1 MIAKQKRSRDRVKII
16 IKTAREILKDG
27 DVSDITIA
35 RVSKLSQLKRTS
47 TYKFFPTPDHIKA
60 YLFNELFNECSTFM
74 KSNIKTHNDAN
85 LQSVLDE
92 VVTIL
97 ISYFDNSVPAKKL
110 ILQSSLINSDLES
123 LMSLSEQIN
132 KYVSLNIDLP
142 SMFNEKGVFL
152 VLTQIIISILSLNY
166 KMDKELNNVG
176 KSEAIRASASYLI
189 ACTAKE

>member
-16 IKTAREILKDG
+16 IKTAREILTDG

-35 RVSKLSQLKRTS
+35 KVSELSELKRTS
-47 TYKFFPTPDHIKA
+47 TYKFFPTPDHIKI
-60 YLFNELFNECSTFM
+60 YLLNELIHECSTFM

-85 LQSVLDE
+85 LQSVLNE

-97 ISYFDNSVPAKKL
+97 INYFDSSVPAKKL
-110 ILQSSLINSDLES
+110 ILQSSIINSDLES
-123 LMSLSEQIN
+123 LMSLSEQVN

-152 VLTQIIISILSLNY
+152 VLTP
-166 KMDKELNNVG
+166 V
-176 KSEAIRASASYLI
+176 SYTHLTLPTK
-189 ACTAKE
+189 A

>member
-1 MIAKQKRSRDRVKII
+1 
-16 IKTAREILKDG
+16 
-27 DVSDITIA
+27 
-35 RVSKLSQLKRTS
+35 
-47 TYKFFPTPDHIKA
+47 
-60 YLFNELFNECSTFM
+60 M

-189 ACTAKE
+189 ACIAKE